1 MYNQLLYFIAA
12 LLIFTIQPPGAR
24 PFLPLVATVL
34 ASCALFGIYVALCRR
49 AFKPL
54 RQALDADVSPAWLSR
69 SFHTLQ
75 ARLSIVGLLLL
86 ACYALILNV
95 NYYLQVL
102 PGFQWSQTL
111 HGAAGLTLY
120 MAHLAVIWIMGH
132 PVYQR
137 IHNSTQSLGAYI
149 RASGAFQVAILV
161 PWFLI
166 SILGDI
172 FDLVQKP
179 PFFSSAVGQ
188 VIVFAAML
196 GMFLSFGPSLVVR
209 LWGCRP
215 LPESS
220 LRTAL
225 EELCERHG
233 FRIGDFKLWPLFGG
247 EMLTAGVMGILPG
260 LRYILITRGLLAL
273 LNREEIE
280 AVVAHEMG
288 HVKRFHLPFYMLLFL
303 GFFAMALS
311 YHDLYL
317 DLISYLLYQSEMLT
331 RMVLENSPTVTTLF
345 SFVYAAPMLLIIILY
360 FRYIFG
366 FFMRNSE
373 RQADLYALKLIG
385 HPHTLISSLEKI
397 AYASGSIRD
406 LPSWHHYSIRERVDF
421 LWHSFRNPSLLRRH
435 DRKLYGAAALFLG
448 LVAVLTWAGPR
459 LEQTSPARQWR
470 QQVWLTTLE
479 AALEK
484 NPDSPQLL
492 SAFGGLLLEQKR
504 YVEAESHMLRALA
517 LTPEDPALLNN
528 LAWLYATAPP
538 PVANSAAALQ
548 LAEEAIRLRPEPF
561 VWDTLAEA
569 YYVNGLFEDALA
581 AIDRA
586 MQAGVDNRDHYL
598 RQREKF
604 QKAREGR
611 HNGPSD

>member
-12 LLIFTIQPPGAR
+12 LLLFTIQPPGSK
-24 PFLPLVATVL
+24 PFLPLSATLL
-34 ASCALFGIYVALCRR
+34 ASGALFGIYVALCRW
-49 AFKPL
+49 AFRPL
-54 RQALDADVSPAWLSR
+54 RQALSADVSPAWLSR
-69 SFHTLQ
+69 SFHAIQ
-75 ARLSIVGLLLL
+75 ARLSIAGLLFL
-86 ACYALILNV
+86 ACYAFILNI
-95 NYYLQVL
+95 NYYLQIL

-111 HGAAGLTLY
+111 HGAAGLVLY
-120 MAHLAVIWIMGH
+120 TAHLAVIWVMGH

-137 IHNSTQSLGAYI
+137 IHHSTKSLAAYI
-149 RASGAFQVAILV
+149 RGNGSFQMAILV

-179 PFFSSAVGQ
+179 PFFSSAAGQ
-188 VIVFAAML
+188 VILYATML
-196 GMFLSFGPSLVVR
+196 GAFLSFGPSLVVR
-209 LWGCRP
+209 LWGCST

-225 EELCERHG
+225 EEFCERHR

-273 LNREEIE
+273 LDREEIE

-317 DLISYLLYQSEMLT
+317 DMISYLLYQSEMLT
-331 RMVLENSPTVTTLF
+331 RMVLENSPAATTLF
-345 SFVYAAPMLLIIILY
+345 SFVYAAPMLFIIILY

-397 AYASGSIRD
+397 AYAGGSIRD

-421 LWHSFRNPSLLRRH
+421 LWHSFRNPRLPGRH

-492 SAFGGLLLEQKR
+492 SIFGGLLLEQKR
-504 YVEAESHMLRALA
+504 YAEAESHMLRALA
-517 LTPEDPALLNN
+517 LTPEDPTLLNN
-528 LAWLYATAPP
+528 LAWLYATAPA

-548 LAEEAIRLRPEPF
+548 LAEEAVRLMPEPF

-581 AIDRA
+581 AIQRA
-586 MQAGVDNRDHYL
+586 IQAGGDNRDHYL

-604 QKAREGR
+604 QKAREGKHR
-611 HNGPSD
+611 GPSD

>member
-12 LLIFTIQPPGAR
+12 LLLFTIQPPGVK
-24 PFLPLVATVL
+24 PLLPLSATLL
-34 ASCALFGIYVALCRR
+34 ASAALFGIYVALCRW
-49 AFKPL
+49 AFGPL
-54 RQALDADVSPAWLSR
+54 RQALSVNNVSPAWLSGR
-69 SFHTLQ
+69 FHAVQ
-75 ARLSIVGLLLL
+75 ARLSIVGLLFL
-86 ACYALILNV
+86 ACYAFVLNIKT
-95 NYYLQVL
+95 YLLVL

-120 MAHLAVIWIMGH
+120 MAHLAVIWVMGH

-137 IHNSTQSLGAYI
+137 IHNSTKSLASYI
-149 RASGAFQVAILV
+149 RGSGSFQVAILV

-172 FDLVQKP
+172 FDLVPKP

-188 VIVFAAML
+188 VLVFATML
-196 GMFLSFGPSLVVR
+196 GAFLSFGPSLVVR
-209 LWGCRP
+209 LWGCGP
-215 LPESS
+215 LAEGP
-220 LRTAL
+220 LRTSL
-225 EELCERHG
+225 EEFCERHR

-247 EMLTAGVMGILPG
+247 EMLTAGVMGVLPG

-273 LNREEIE
+273 LNRDEIE

-288 HVKRFHLPFYMLLFL
+288 HVKRWHLPFYLLLFL
-303 GFFAMALS
+303 GFFAVALS
-311 YHDLYL
+311 YQDLYL
-317 DLISYLLYQSEMLT
+317 DLVSFLLYRSEMLT
-331 RMVLENSPTVTTLF
+331 RMVLENNPTGITLF
-345 SFVYAAPMLLIIILY
+345 SFVYAAPMLLTVVFY
-360 FRYIFG
+360 FRYVFG

-373 RQADLYALKLIG
+373 RQADLYALKVIG

-421 LWHSFRNPSLLRRH
+421 LWHSFRDPRLPRSH
-435 DRKLYGAAALFLG
+435 DRKLYGAAAVFLG
-448 LVAVLTWAGPR
+448 LVAILTWAGPY

-470 QQVWLTTLE
+470 QQVWITTLE
-479 AALEK
+479 AALQK

-492 SAFGGLLLEQKR
+492 SMFGGLLLEQKR
-504 YVEAESHMLRALA
+504 YAEAESHMLRALA

-528 LAWLYATAPP
+528 LAWLYATAPS

-548 LAEEAIRLRPEPF
+548 LAEEAVRLKPEPF

-581 AIDRA
+581 AIERA
-586 MQAGVDNRDHYL
+586 IQTGSENRDHYL

-604 QKAREGR
+604 RKALG
-611 HNGPSD
+611 D